1 MKKKAPFSRILWDS
15 ITPIFDEIIH
25 CDFIRELIHGTL
37 PQKKF
42 AYYLAQ
48 DLLYLKKDN
57 EALMIVAEK
66 TPLKHQ
72 NLFFKKLAD
81 DGIKMEVIMR
91 NEYLELFEVEEATK
105 QSPVFK
111 NYSEFILFHANHS
124 TFNVAIAA
132 LLPCFWIYSE
142 YGKIIRLNAIPDNPY
157 QKFIDMYS
165 GPEFTGYDKKFIEI
179 VDEEAK
185 KASEEERETM
195 RDVFIKATQY
205 ELDIF
210 REVMSSK

>member
-1 MKKKAPFSRILWDS
+1 
-15 ITPIFDEIIH
+15 
-25 CDFIRELIHGTL
+25 LIHGTL
-37 PQKKF
+37 PPQNF
-42 AYYLAQ
+42 AHYLAQ
-48 DLLYLKKDN
+48 DLLYLKQDN

-66 TPLKHQ
+66 TSLKHQ

-91 NEYLELFEVEEATK
+91 NDYLAYFAVKEATK

-111 NYSEFILFHANHS
+111 KYGEFILFHATHS

-142 YGKIIRLNAIPDNPY
+142 YGKTIRLNTIPDNPY
-157 QKFIDMYS
+157 QKFIAMYS
-165 GPEFTGYDKKFIEI
+165 GPEFTGYNKKFIEI
-179 VDEEAK
+179 VDEEAQMT
-185 KASEEERETM
+185 SEEERENM
-195 RDVFIKATQY
+195 QKVFITATQY

-210 REVMSSK
+210 REVMSIK